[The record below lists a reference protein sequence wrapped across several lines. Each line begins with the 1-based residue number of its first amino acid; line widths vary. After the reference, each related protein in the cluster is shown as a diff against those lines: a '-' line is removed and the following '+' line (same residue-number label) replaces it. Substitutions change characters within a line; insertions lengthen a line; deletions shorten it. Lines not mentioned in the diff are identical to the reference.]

1 MCVGTLSFS
10 LSFFSVPFTT
20 FFPVRFDVFC
30 SVFVTVHDA
39 TNCLFCFLT
48 TSHNAF
54 ETEWLFGIFV
64 VQQDA
69 NAFIQFVY
77 IYINCG
83 LFLFLSCVLLL
94 YACFFMID

>member
-77 IYINCG
+77 IYI
-83 LFLFLSCVLLL
+83 
-94 YACFFMID
+94 